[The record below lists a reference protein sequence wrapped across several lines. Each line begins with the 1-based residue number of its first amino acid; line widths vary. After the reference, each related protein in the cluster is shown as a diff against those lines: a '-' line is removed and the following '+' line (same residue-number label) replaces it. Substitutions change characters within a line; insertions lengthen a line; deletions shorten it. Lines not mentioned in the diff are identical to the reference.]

1 MAGTRSSANNTPEKA
16 GTKRKATASSPEGK
30 SKGRP
35 AKGQKTLEET
45 VAPSNDEDLIDAD
58 VEDEDMK
65 EVEANTTA
73 TKEDEAPLK
82 ECAKDNTLDQVK
94 ADENEEGTTSKPEE
108 SKNDTNGN
116 AEGTAVEE
124 DKEREKAQPSNIM
137 EKGII
142 YFFTRG
148 RVGVEDPN
156 SVSDIQRSFF
166 VLRPLPP
173 GGKLGE
179 GAIQDVG
186 NNRLIAL
193 PKKVWPKSGA
203 DKFMA
208 FVEKAKASMDDL
220 KETFF
225 QGSTYSTKTT
235 GTRHTPEVTSLGEGV
250 YALVSSGEGRTTTH
264 LAYQLTI
271 PQELG
276 DVQKDVGIAE
286 KGSFVISMKNPEGGA
301 PSYALPATAEYPKE
315 ILEEFGSLAWLPAR
329 PAHLDYDNAA
339 FLLIGES
346 FDDGK
351 DKALEPKA
359 EDQQKDD
366 KNVPKEELEQ
376 LEKEDEHRID
386 ALKGDDTIFED
397 LGISSKDYPKVPS
410 TW

>member
-148 RVGVEDPN
+148 RVGVEVCRARRATLNPRAEPT
-156 SVSDIQRSFF
+156 SE
-166 VLRPLPP
+166 PLVACA
-173 GGKLGE
+173 GS
-179 GAIQDVG
+179 
-186 NNRLIAL
+186 R
-193 PKKVWPKSGA
+193 
-203 DKFMA
+203 
-208 FVEKAKASMDDL
+208 
-220 KETFF
+220 
-225 QGSTYSTKTT
+225 GSTLW
-235 GTRHTPEVTSLGEGV
+235 PWLMFV
-250 YALVSSGEGRTTTH
+250 A
-264 LAYQLTI
+264 
-271 PQELG
+271 
-276 DVQKDVGIAE
+276 
-286 KGSFVISMKNPEGGA
+286 GS
-301 PSYALPATAEYPKE
+301 
-315 ILEEFGSLAWLPAR
+315 
-329 PAHLDYDNAA
+329 
-339 FLLIGES
+339 
-346 FDDGK
+346 
-351 DKALEPKA
+351 
-359 EDQQKDD
+359 
-366 KNVPKEELEQ
+366 
-376 LEKEDEHRID
+376 
-386 ALKGDDTIFED
+386 
-397 LGISSKDYPKVPS
+397 
-410 TW
+410 